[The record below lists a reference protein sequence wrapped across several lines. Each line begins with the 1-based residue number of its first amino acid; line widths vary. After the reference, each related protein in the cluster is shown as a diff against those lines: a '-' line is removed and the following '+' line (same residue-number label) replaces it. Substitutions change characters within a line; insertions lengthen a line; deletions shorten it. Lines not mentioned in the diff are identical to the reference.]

1 LVFSYTCKVLHR
13 ILFVDMDIQNIFVYG
28 RIMSPVI
35 KEVKVHEEF
44 KRAEDAFYAAMFDKD
59 DIAMVQASD
68 AMNYYESFD
77 GEVCP
82 EYPGF

>member
-1 LVFSYTCKVLHR
+1 MVFSYTNKVLYR
-13 ILFVDMDIQNIFVYG
+13 ILFVDMDLQSICIHG

-59 DIAMVQASD
+59 EIAMVQASD

>member
-1 LVFSYTCKVLHR
+1 
-13 ILFVDMDIQNIFVYG
+13 MDLQSICIHG

-59 DIAMVQASD
+59 EIAMVQASD